1 MGRSLLFLGVRDIKT
16 FVRIKNTQKN
26 FFVVKYRTG
35 GSLR

>member
-1 MGRSLLFLGVRDIKT
+1 LECSQHKNFCSY
-16 FVRIKNTQKN
+16 KNTQKN